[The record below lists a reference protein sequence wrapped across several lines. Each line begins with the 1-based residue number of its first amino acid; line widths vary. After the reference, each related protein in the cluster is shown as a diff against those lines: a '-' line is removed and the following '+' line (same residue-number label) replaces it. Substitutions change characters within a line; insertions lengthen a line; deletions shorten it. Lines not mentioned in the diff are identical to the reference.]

1 MKLFHILGILISLS
15 AVFSYLNN
23 RTLKLPTA
31 IGLML
36 IALLASLGLL
46 ILGPLTKGV
55 EAHIASLLR
64 TVDFDDTLLR
74 GMLSFLLFAGSLIG
88 PLVQHSQ
95 SPGTGR
101 C

>member
-15 AVFSYLNN
+15 AVFSYLNY

-46 ILGPLTKGV
+46 ILGPLTEGV
-55 EAHIASLLR
+55 EAHIASLL
-64 TVDFDDTLLR
+64 
-74 GMLSFLLFAGSLIG
+74 
-88 PLVQHSQ
+88 
-95 SPGTGR
+95 
-101 C
+101 